1 MDPRC
6 VLGGA
11 ARFTVQINR
20 QVRMTIYRGHCHC
33 GNIELVFETE
43 IAPHE
48 IEVRACQ
55 CSFCRK
61 HASRAIADPAG
72 LLTISVCDD
81 QRLQRY
87 RFGFGTAEY
96 LLCRECGVYTAA
108 ITTGEAE
115 PRAIVIINA
124 LDDHRLFTRDPL
136 AVDYDQEGRGERI
149 GRRRERWMPVSVRSG
164 RAP

>member
-1 MDPRC
+1 
-6 VLGGA
+6 
-11 ARFTVQINR
+11 
-20 QVRMTIYRGHCHC
+20 MTIFRGRCHC
-33 GNIELVFETE
+33 GNIELEFETA

-61 HASRAIADPAG
+61 HASRAVADPAG

-81 QRLQRY
+81 QPPHRY
-87 RFGFGTAEY
+87 RFGFWTAEY
-96 LLCRECGVYTAA
+96 LLCRECGVYAAA
-108 ITTGEAE
+108 ITTCEGE

-136 AVDYDQEGRGERI
+136 AVDYDQEGRGKRI
-149 GRRRERWMPVSVRSG
+149 ARRRERWMPVSVRSR